1 MKTVNVYFYENNGRI
16 VRVGSMSESS
26 IELNLTDGLSYGVGD
41 AVIDRHYVENGQL
54 AEIPKKPDEN
64 HVFDYTSKTWVPDI
78 AAATAR
84 AMAKRN
90 QLLADGPDRVNPL
103 WWAAMSLSEKAEV
116 AEYRQAL
123 LNITDQAGYPLQIDW
138 PPPPAV
144 FSQ

>member
-1 MKTVNVYFYENNGRI
+1 MKPFIIYDDAGRI
-16 VRVGSMSESS
+16 LRVGNCSEFDFEHQASPGEN
-26 IELNLTDGLSYGVGD
+26 IMERNADP
-41 AVIDRHYVENGQL
+41 ANQYVENGL
-54 AEIPKKPDEN
+54 VTNMPEKPGDN
-64 HVFDYTSKTWVPDI
+64 YVFDYTSKAWTPDY
-78 AAATAR
+78 ALAKSKAL
-84 AMAKRN
+84 AKRN